1 MKIEITLKCP
11 KCSTTNIIKNGLKE
25 NKKQNYIC
33 KECDR
38 QFIGD
43 HALTYSGCHSE
54 LNHKVELM
62 IVRGVGIRDISIIEG
77 ISVKKVLSVLT
88 ESNKIF
94 EPKKLHYDK
103 LEVDEFWT
111 YVGEKEKKVWLIYA
125 YHRETGEIVAW
136 VWGKRNYK
144 TSKRLREK
152 ILKLGITFDII
163 YTDDW
168 SSFIKTFK
176 SDNHIVG
183 KKNTVGIEGNNCR
196 LRHRIRRAFRKT
208 CCFSKKMLNHLKA
221 FSLAFFYINF
231 GYV

>member
-111 YVGEKEKKVWLIYA
+111 YVGEKEI
-125 YHRETGEIVAW
+125 
-136 VWGKRNYK
+136 
-144 TSKRLREK
+144 
-152 ILKLGITFDII
+152 
-163 YTDDW
+163 
-168 SSFIKTFK
+168 
-176 SDNHIVG
+176 IVG
-183 KKNTVGIEGNNCR
+183 
-196 LRHRIRRAFRKT
+196 
-208 CCFSKKMLNHLKA
+208 
-221 FSLAFFYINF
+221 
-231 GYV
+231 